1 MEQSPV
7 DELIK
12 FIEERNPTNNDI
24 IEKLNLLKTQ
34 EENIVNR
41 SYLTGFYDKE
51 SNRPQKSNYYREK
64 YGPNWYTKMIENL
77 KIK

>member
-1 MEQSPV
+1 MDQSPV

-12 FIEERNPTNNDI
+12 FIEENNPTNNDI
-24 IEKLNLLKTQ
+24 LEKLNLLKTQ
-34 EENIVNR
+34 EENIINR

-51 SNRPQKSNYYREK
+51 SGKAQKGNYYREK

-77 KIK
+77 KVK